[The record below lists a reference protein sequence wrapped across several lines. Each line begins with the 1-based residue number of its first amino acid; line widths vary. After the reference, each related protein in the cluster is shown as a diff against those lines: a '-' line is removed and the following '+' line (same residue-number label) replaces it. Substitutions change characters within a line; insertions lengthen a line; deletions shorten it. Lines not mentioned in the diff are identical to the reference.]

1 MCNIKNHDL
10 VTMKKMSFNPPP
22 PLNAQ
27 QEAAGRN
34 WKNKLRKSGMDIVN
48 PANESMVSMRS
59 LENHDCSREG

>member
-1 MCNIKNHDL
+1 M
-10 VTMKKMSFNPPP
+10 MSFNPQP

-27 QEAAGRN
+27 QEASGRK

-48 PANESMVSMRS
+48 PANESMVSMKS